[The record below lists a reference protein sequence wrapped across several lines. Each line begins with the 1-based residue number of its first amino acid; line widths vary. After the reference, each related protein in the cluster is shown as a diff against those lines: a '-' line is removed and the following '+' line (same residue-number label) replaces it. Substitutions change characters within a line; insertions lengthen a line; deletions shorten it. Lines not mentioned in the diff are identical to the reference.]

1 MVTTGMSILYPKVRL
16 QNEERHLSFHC
27 LDEIPPNA
35 PYPFL
40 SLCLGNINGCSYLKI
55 FLHSMLSLEMGFWH
69 LNKPQ
74 EMMEVYLSKEH
85 RTQPLHFLVPTWA
98 SYGKRPENMKKPPGF
113 FHWQHL
119 WYCCDL
125 REKGTSQSWGM
136 ATSCSWRAPFQ
147 ADLHCLQ
154 VQAIMLPSARITGSI
169 MEGINDCLSGKLTM
183 TCLKITPHSK
193 RRSLLTK
200 ERCCWHAEIDR
211 SRFFNGSLKRSLD
224 SWKGVCL
231 EVIFHE
237 K

>member
-85 RTQPLHFLVPTWA
+85 RTQPLHFLVSTWA
-98 SYGKRPENMKKPPGF
+98 SYGKWPENMKCLPAFFTDSICGTAVTWERRGPASHGGWPPAAAGELLFKQTSTVSKCKP
-113 FHWQHL
+113 L
-119 WYCCDL
+119 CY
-125 REKGTSQSWGM
+125 
-136 ATSCSWRAPFQ
+136 
-147 ADLHCLQ
+147 LQ
-154 VQAIMLPSARITGSI
+154 Q
-169 MEGINDCLSGKLTM
+169 E
-183 TCLKITPHSK
+183 
-193 RRSLLTK
+193 
-200 ERCCWHAEIDR
+200 
-211 SRFFNGSLKRSLD
+211 
-224 SWKGVCL
+224 
-231 EVIFHE
+231 
-237 K
+237 